1 MALSE
6 SSWRVVDLIVK
17 GMIGTVISGLIAVYG
32 LRIQQSQ
39 QEITETSRRL
49 QANIEFTS
57 RQKDLDINLG
67 MRMFEIL
74 MGHYFQKGD
83 TVAGPGGD
91 REKLVLLRMI
101 ALNFQ
106 DVPINL
112 KPLFE
117 QLDSQLTGRKA
128 KEQLREIAKEIARRQ
143 AFRLTFQS
151 GFDSGPTPVAAGAKI
166 TFPNLPFK
174 VEVESVSQDRV
185 RASLLLADRTIGPFS
200 LTYFD
205 MPIIDNVKIGSL
217 RVSLSLQ
224 ESDGKTAKVRL
235 IAFDSYLA
243 ADRFEVKEYTKA
255 LWSIET
261 TY

>member
-17 GMIGTVISGLIAVYG
+17 GVIGTVITGLIAVYG
-32 LRIQQSQ
+32 MRVQQSQ
-39 QEITETSRRL
+39 QEMAETSRRL

-67 MRMFEIL
+67 MRMFELL
-74 MGHYFQKGD
+74 MSHYFEKGQ
-83 TVAGPGGD
+83 TAASPGGD
-91 REKLVLLRMI
+91 REKLVLLRMM

-117 QLDSQLTGRKA
+117 QLDSQLADRKA

-143 AFRLTFQS
+143 AFRLTVSS

-174 VEVESVSQDRV
+174 IEVGSVSQDRV
-185 RASLLLADRTIGPFS
+185 KVSLLLANRTIGPFS
-200 LTYFD
+200 ITYFD
-205 MPIIDNVKIGSL
+205 MPIIDNVKIGSW
-217 RVSLSLQ
+217 RVSLVLH

-235 IAFDSYLA
+235 VAFDSYLA

-255 LWSIET
+255 LWQWTKE
-261 TY
+261 